1 MSPEEFFNK
10 NFGAA
15 VESMTNEEMSQVLK
29 ELAETEFFVAVLK
42 YNRMRK
48 QVIQGSLFTMDPI
61 KDPTSMA
68 RAQGMLAGMSDL
80 EDAVFHLTKKQTP
93 EEEK

>member
-10 NFGAA
+10 NFGEAI
-15 VESMTNEEMSQVLK
+15 EEMKNDEMTQVLK
-29 ELAETEFFVAVLK
+29 ELAESREFVAILK

-61 KDPTSMA
+61 KDPTAMA

-80 EDAVFHLTKKQTP
+80 EDAIFHLTKREVP
-93 EEEK
+93 EEDK